1 MTMAMLTHLYS
12 AVCDFLPGK
21 MFYQQPSF
29 LLFQS
34 CMNDND
40 ILEALSKLPL
50 GDKYYVTLERVFKS
64 WPLLSHNSD
73 DLKVLHSRVSS
84 VEGRQL
90 SLNLLD
96 QVFLGLNEDSELT
109 SWEIAV
115 LLLSRVKMEGNRP
128 VVELVDQISLIPQAV
143 YDKHRTEILDF
154 FNLSSFKQNITA
166 VQANLILSKI
176 QSKSLNQDWGSLFR
190 FLHNT
195 ETTEGKFTITT
206 SLPWNQLSAND
217 LLSLLQNGIV
227 TDTSPLFIWL
237 LFSGTLHS
245 RIRTKKHDSRV
256 ELLTLSSFGGRDA
269 ALNLIS
275 KVVKMVQTCFE
286 TRSND
291 HDKEVII
298 GCLLTLQ
305 VLQFYLGELN
315 ITNADMEIGII
326 EKDVRAFISPQI
338 RNYFYLSH
346 FHASVDMLSPSKC
359 TDV

>member
-1 MTMAMLTHLYS
+1 MEMLSHLYS
-12 AVCDFLPGK
+12 ETCNFVSKNMCYK
-21 MFYQQPSF
+21 QPSF

-50 GDKYYVTLERVFKS
+50 GEKYYRTLEKVLKS
-64 WPLLSHNSD
+64 NPLSSHNSG
-73 DLKVLHSRVSS
+73 DLKVLHSRVTS

-96 QVFLGLNEDSELT
+96 EIFLGQNEDSELI

-115 LLLSRVKMEGNRP
+115 LLLSRVKVDGNEP
-128 VVELVDQISLIPQAV
+128 VVELVDQISLIPQAI
-143 YDKHRTEILDF
+143 YDKHRIEILDF
-154 FNLSSFKQNITA
+154 FNHGPFKQSMTA
-166 VQANLILSKI
+166 TQANLILSKI
-176 QSKSLNQDWGSLFR
+176 QSKSLDQDWGSLFR
-190 FLHNT
+190 FLHYA

-217 LLSLLQNGIV
+217 LLGLLQEGIV

-237 LFSGTLHS
+237 LFCGALHS
-245 RIRTKKHDSRV
+245 RIRTKKHDSDV
-256 ELLTLSSFGGRDA
+256 ELLTLSSFGGHDA
-269 ALNLIS
+269 AISLIS
-275 KVVKMVQTCFE
+275 KVVKMVHVCFE
-286 TRSND
+286 TRSDD

-305 VLQFYLGELN
+305 VLQFYLAELK
-315 ITNADMEIGII
+315 ITNADMEIGVI

-346 FHASVDMLSPSKC
+346 FHASIDLSLPSKC
-359 TDV
+359 TDI